1 MEWYKW
7 LTLAV
12 VLGGT
17 FWVWRTLFCSGAVSC
32 VGCGRVHRRGR
43 VRPAPEKRRETGGNR
58 PETVLTNGEKRI

>member
-32 VGCGRVHRRGR
+32 VGCGRCIAAGECVLRRKNGGK
-43 VRPAPEKRRETGGNR
+43 PGETDR
-58 PETVLTNGEKRI
+58 KPS